1 MSSTTI
7 TSAQYAS
14 LASKALTLIGDI
26 RAAQKRADAI
36 YAQADAIGISSAP
49 LEKENESHLLARIA
63 ATATERKHDAMKLE
77 AMDEIT
83 QVAEGRR
90 TSGPSTW
97 IGRKL
102 TSLANIAG

>member
-1 MSSTTI
+1 MSPAI

-14 LASKALTLIGDI
+14 LATKALTLITDI
-26 RAAQKRADAI
+26 RSAQKRADAI
-36 YAQADAIGISSAP
+36 YAQADTLGIASAAQP
-49 LEKENESHLLARIA
+49 NGTEIMVLARIA
-63 ATATERKHDAMKLE
+63 AMAVEQKHDAMKVE
-77 AMDEIT
+77 AMAEVT
-83 QVAEGRR
+83 QVTEGRR